1 MKTKEASIVGVALIV
16 AAFIFGLFFYAS
28 RVTKENISVIG
39 TATKRYQ
46 SDIIKWRVIIT
57 RFADLKDMKTGYDQL
72 QKDEVTL
79 VELLKANGV
88 DSTDITIQP
97 VNSDQKFDRY
107 GQQIGFN
114 LRQIIFV
121 ISKDIPKVEKLALNP
136 KFIVDKGII
145 MDSAT
150 VEYYFSN
157 LPEIKRELLALAT
170 QDAKKRAVEIAKN
183 AGVKLNK
190 LISAR
195 SGIFQINEPFS
206 TEVQSY
212 GVYNTATR
220 QKDIN
225 ITLNATYT
233 LK

>member
-1 MKTKEASIVGVALIV
+1 MKIRGLGFSIIIASI
-16 AAFIFGLFFYAS
+16 IFGLFFYAS
-28 RVTKENISVIG
+28 RANKETISVIG
-39 TATKRYQ
+39 TATKRYE
-46 SDIIKWRVIIT
+46 SDIIKWKVTIT
-57 RFADLKDMKTGYDQL
+57 RIADLKDMKSGYDQL
-72 QKDEVTL
+72 QKDELTL
-79 VELLKANGV
+79 VDLLKANGV

-97 VNSDQKFDRY
+97 IISEQKYDRN
-107 GQQIGFN
+107 GQQIGFT

-121 ISKDIPKVEKLALNP
+121 ISKDLTKVEKLALNP
-136 KFIVDKGII
+136 KFIIDKGII
-145 MDSAT
+145 LDSANI
-150 VEYYFSN
+150 EYYFSN

-170 QDAKKRAVEIAKN
+170 QDAKKRAQEVAKN
-183 AGVKLNK
+183 AGVELNK
-190 LISAR
+190 LIAAH
-195 SGIFQINEPFS
+195 SGIFQINEPYS

>member
-1 MKTKEASIVGVALIV
+1 MKIRGLGIALIISSI
-16 AAFIFGLFFYAS
+16 IFGLFFYAS
-28 RVTKENISVIG
+28 RANKETISVIG

-46 SDIIKWRVIIT
+46 SDIIKWKVTIT
-57 RFADLKDMKTGYDQL
+57 RVADLKDMKTGYDQL
-72 QKDEVTL
+72 QKDELTL

-97 VNSDQKFDRY
+97 VNSEQKFDGY
-107 GQQIGFN
+107 NHQTGFT

-121 ISKDIPKVEKLALNP
+121 ISKDIPKVEKLALKP
-136 KFIVDKGII
+136 KFIIDKGII

-150 VEYYFSN
+150 IEYYFSN

-170 QDAKKRAVEIAKN
+170 QDAKKRAEEIARN

-190 LISAR
+190 LISAH

-212 GVYNTATR
+212 GVYNTTTR

-225 ITLNATYT
+225 ITLNVTYT

>member
-1 MKTKEASIVGVALIV
+1 MQKKEARILGWSFIIGM
-16 AAFIFGLFFYAS
+16 FIFGLFFYAGRS
-28 RVTKENISVIG
+28 GRETISVIG
-39 TATKRYQ
+39 TATKRYE
-46 SDIIKWRVIIT
+46 SDIIKWRVTIT
-57 RFADLKDMKTGYDQL
+57 RFADLKDMKLGYDQL
-72 QKDEVTL
+72 KKDEELL
-79 VELLKANGV
+79 VELLKSNGV
-88 DSTDITIQP
+88 DPKDITVQP
-97 VNSDQKFDRY
+97 VMSEQKYDRY
-107 GQQIGFN
+107 GQQLGFT

-121 ISKDIPKVEKLALNP
+121 ISKDIPKVEQLALNP
-136 KFIVDKGII
+136 KFIIDKGII
-145 MDSAT
+145 LDSAN

-170 QDAKKRAVEIAKN
+170 QDAKKRAQEIAKN
-183 AGVKLNK
+183 AGVKLDK

-206 TEVQSY
+206 TEIQSY

>member
-1 MKTKEASIVGVALIV
+1 MRIRGLGIAMIISSI
-16 AAFIFGLFFYAS
+16 IFGLFFYAS
-28 RVTKENISVIG
+28 RANKETISVIG

-46 SDIIKWRVIIT
+46 SDIIKWRVTIT
-57 RFADLKDMKTGYDQL
+57 RFADLKDMKIGYEQL

-79 VELLKANGV
+79 LELLKANGV

-97 VNSDQKFDRY
+97 VISDQKYDRF

-114 LRQIIFV
+114 IRQIIFV
-121 ISKDIPKVEKLALNP
+121 ISKDFPKVEKLALNP
-136 KFIVDKGII
+136 KFIIDKGII
-145 MDSAT
+145 MESAT
-150 VEYYFSN
+150 IEYYFSN

-170 QDAKKRAVEIAKN
+170 QDAKKRALEIAKN

-220 QKDIN
+220 KKDIN

>member
-1 MKTKEASIVGVALIV
+1 MKIRGVGFSIILASI
-16 AAFIFGLFFYAS
+16 IFGLFFYAS
-28 RVTKENISVIG
+28 RANKETISVIG
-39 TATKRYQ
+39 TATKRYE
-46 SDIIKWRVIIT
+46 SDIIKWRVTIT

-72 QKDEVTL
+72 QKDQVAL
-79 VELLKANGV
+79 VDLLKTNGV
-88 DSTDITIQP
+88 NSTDITIQP
-97 VNSDQKFDRY
+97 IISDQKYDRN
-107 GQQIGFN
+107 GQQTGFT

-136 KFIVDKGII
+136 KFIIDKGII

-150 VEYYFSN
+150 IEYYFSN

-170 QDAKKRAVEIAKN
+170 QDAKKRAEEIAKN
-183 AGVKLNK
+183 AGVKLKN

>member
-1 MKTKEASIVGVALIV
+1 MRIRGFGFSIII

-28 RVTKENISVIG
+28 RSSKETISVIG
-39 TATKRYQ
+39 TATKRYE
-46 SDIIKWRVIIT
+46 SDIIKWRVTIT
-57 RFADLKDMKTGYDQL
+57 RFADIKDMKTGYELL
-72 QKDEVTL
+72 QKDELSL
-79 VELLKANGV
+79 VELLKTNGV
-88 DSTDITIQP
+88 DSSDITIQP
-97 VNSDQKFDRY
+97 IISEQKYDRN
-107 GQQIGFN
+107 GQQTGFT

-121 ISKDIPKVEKLALNP
+121 ISKDLPKVEKLALNP
-136 KFIVDKGII
+136 KFIIDKGII

-150 VEYYFSN
+150 IEYYFSN

-170 QDAKKRAVEIAKN
+170 QDAKKRALEIAKN

-195 SGIFQINEPFS
+195 SGIFQINEPYS